1 MIRKYLE
8 DDFEILE
15 NWVTDK
21 ELLLQFSGT
30 DFSFPLTKDQIERY
44 QTINP
49 DRLFYIGIDQNSQ
62 PYAFGEI
69 IPQMNNVPRLAR
81 ILIGEGLRRGMG
93 LGQLFVKD
101 LVQECIAL
109 YDGKTIELFVWDQN
123 YTAVSC
129 YKKVGFEYLPK
140 KQMTMLHDDKQY
152 DIYKMRLTL

>member
-21 ELLLQFSGT
+21 EQLLQFSGT
-30 DFSFPLTKDQIERY
+30 DFSFPLIKDQIERY

-81 ILIGEGLRRGMG
+81 ILIGEESKRGIG
-93 LGQLFVKD
+93 LGQLFIGN
-101 LVQECIAL
+101 LVHECTIRYAC
-109 YDGKTIELFVWDQN
+109 KNIELFVWDKN
-123 YTAVSC
+123 RAAIRC
-129 YKKVGFEYLPK
+129 YQKAGFEFLPK
-140 KQMTMLHDDKQY
+140 KQMTMIHDEKQY
-152 DIYKMRLTL
+152 DIYKIRLTL